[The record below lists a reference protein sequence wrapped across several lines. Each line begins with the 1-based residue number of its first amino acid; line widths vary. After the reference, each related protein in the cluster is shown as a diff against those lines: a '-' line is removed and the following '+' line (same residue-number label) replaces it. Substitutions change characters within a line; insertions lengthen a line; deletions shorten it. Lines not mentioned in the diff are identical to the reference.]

1 VNVGHVYV
9 VNTTLARP
17 AKDKLTICICAGDN
31 LFFWIN
37 TDPRPHGVGQFALAA
52 DDHAALTRDCHL
64 DCSRATTF
72 LPNELRDAKHR
83 GAISSDLA
91 ARIVQHLTD
100 HAPKTLTPRYLK
112 LAIDNLATLIVE

>member
-17 AKDKLTICICAGDN
+17 TKDKLTICICADDD

-37 TDPRPHGVGQFALAA
+37 TAARPHGVGQFALAA
-52 DDHAALTRDCHL
+52 DDHKALTHACHL

-72 LPNELRDAKHR
+72 LPSELRGAKHR
-83 GAISSDLA
+83 GAISSNLA
-91 ARIVQHLTD
+91 TRIVQYLTD
-100 HAPKTLTPRYLK
+100 NPPKTLTPRYLK
-112 LAIDNLATLIVE
+112 LAINNLTTLI

>member
-1 VNVGHVYV
+1 MNVGHVYV

-17 AKDKLTICICAGDN
+17 TKDKITICICAADD

-37 TDPRPHGVGQFALAA
+37 TDPRPHGVGQFALEAA
-52 DDHAALTRDCHL
+52 DHAALTHACHL

-72 LPNELRDAKHR
+72 LQNEIRGAKHR

-91 ARIVQHLTD
+91 TRIVQYLTD
-100 HAPKTLTPRYLK
+100 NPPKTLTPRYLK
-112 LAIDNLATLIVE
+112 LAIDNLTTLI

>member
-1 VNVGHVYV
+1 VIVGHVYV

-17 AKDKLTICICAGDN
+17 TKDKLTICICADDD

-37 TDPRPHGVGQFALAA
+37 TDARPHGIGQFALEAG
-52 DDHAALTRDCHL
+52 DHAALTHSCHL

-72 LPNELRDAKHR
+72 LPNELQTAQHR

-91 ARIVQHLTD
+91 ARIVQYLKGHP
-100 HAPKTLTPRYLK
+100 PKTLTPRYLK
-112 LAIDNLATLIVE
+112 LAIDNLTALI